1 MNATTSQ
8 SPMKIV
14 PFIAESAE
22 DAVAQIRQKLGSD
35 AVVVNV
41 RQLPAEGLSKLWKA
55 PRIEVLAYKPDP
67 QSAPAADP
75 LLELRKELQALRS
88 QLDPATDGVRS
99 ADHVAPAIPVSASR
113 GARSAGTHGWRVADV
128 LESSGLMPVNVHRVV
143 DYLKSSHGEQP
154 PTSLPEELLMTQSTL
169 TGLWRPAPESNPG
182 DRRPHVLVGA
192 PGVGKTT
199 CICKWLAQARLVEG
213 RAARVWRLD
222 GSAANTAEALSVY
235 CEILGVPAER
245 TWVEHGQQNIS
256 NVEYSFID
264 LPGVDWRSPAGI
276 QELKRT
282 LETVGPCHI
291 HLALN
296 AAYEMPLLLAQI
308 RAFSVLPIEDL
319 ILTHLDEEPRWGKIW
334 NIVLGTNYP
343 VRYLSAAQNVP
354 GDFYPA
360 TAERILARQFHG

>member
-1 MNATTSQ
+1 
-8 SPMKIV
+8 MKIV

-67 QSAPAADP
+67 QSAPAPDP

-99 ADHVAPAIPVSASR
+99 ADNLAPGVPVSR

-199 CICKWLAQARLVEG
+199 CICKWLA
-213 RAARVWRLD
+213 
-222 GSAANTAEALSVY
+222 
-235 CEILGVPAER
+235 
-245 TWVEHGQQNIS
+245 
-256 NVEYSFID
+256 
-264 LPGVDWRSPAGI
+264 
-276 QELKRT
+276 
-282 LETVGPCHI
+282 
-291 HLALN
+291 
-296 AAYEMPLLLAQI
+296 
-308 RAFSVLPIEDL
+308 
-319 ILTHLDEEPRWGKIW
+319 
-334 NIVLGTNYP
+334 
-343 VRYLSAAQNVP
+343 
-354 GDFYPA
+354 
-360 TAERILARQFHG
+360 